1 MSATQEQ
8 CFDNS
13 ECDPVEEVRLFE
25 AGETDPGSFDH
36 EAHVRVAWSYLHRY
50 PAAIAIARFTS
61 ALRSLTTRL
70 GANDKYHETISWFF
84 LIVIAERRA
93 ACPNGDWQSFK
104 KVNRDLFDGSALL
117 RRYYSRDRLD
127 SPDARRVFLLP
138 DLAPRERANA
148 AQDRQAVQPG
158 LFGNSP
164 G

>member
-1 MSATQEQ
+1 MNAARERLVV
-8 CFDNS
+8 
-13 ECDPVEEVRLFE
+13 EPHCDPAEEVRGFE
-25 AGETDPGSFDH
+25 AGDIDPQKFDH
-36 EAHVRVAWSYLHRY
+36 EAHVRVAWSYLQQY
-50 PAAIAIARFTS
+50 PTAVAIGKFTS
-61 ALRSLTTRL
+61 ALRSLTNRL
-70 GANDKYHETISWFF
+70 GASDKYHETISWFF

-127 SPDARRVFLLP
+127 SPDGRRVFLLP